1 MFGYLFK
8 FEMICFIVVD
18 LLICLDDIFRCLCIC
33 ACFTM
38 VLVICVFHLPKW
50 CYIFYDYLFACLGDM
65 FILIFYM
72 FGWYV
77 YFFFICLIVW
87 RISRFVFLFF
97 YCSDYLRICWYV
109 CLFVYLIC
117 LFVCLFIIFL
127 FIRLFICL
135 VIQMTCLFFCVFL
148 DLFRWY
154 VYLSVYFFFFR
165 WYVYL
170 SVWLYICLHD
180 VLIGLLFDLF
190 VQMIFLLFISF
201 FWWSFFGYWFICLDD
216 ILCVWWYVYLS
227 VYFFHDIFL
236 WLLFVSLF
244 RQYAHLSVC
253 LFNWWCGVFIRFL
266 YLICLDQMFIWF
278 LCLFIWF
285 DDMSICSF
293 SVYMFM
299 WYIYICLLFALSLDR
314 MHIFVYL
321 FMCLDEMF
329 ICLVVILFV

>member
-1 MFGYLFK
+1 MFFYFFIVQIIFVFVDMFVYLF
-8 FEMICFIVVD
+8 I
-18 LLICLDDIFRCLCIC
+18 
-33 ACFTM
+33 
-38 VLVICVFHLPKW
+38 
-50 CYIFYDYLFACLGDM
+50 
-65 FILIFYM
+65 
-72 FGWYV
+72 
-77 YFFFICLIVW
+77 
-87 RISRFVFLFF
+87 
-97 YCSDYLRICWYV
+97 WYV
-109 CLFVYLIC
+109 CLFVCLLFFYLFVCSFVWSFRWHVCFSAYFLIC
-117 LFVCLFIIFL
+117 LDDM
-127 FIRLFICL
+127 FICRF
-135 VIQMTCLFFCVFL
+135 I
-148 DLFRWY
+148 
-154 VYLSVYFFFFR
+154 FFFFR